1 MALRRFEMTSVRQ
14 QKPFIAFVIL
24 LHFFLFLLSGPGVV
38 HADVEE
44 PFIIGVIEDLSKD
57 SITVRVTQA
66 PSSPR
71 APGDQV
77 KLLMTKDTTIREI
90 KGRSSKVIPFE
101 RLSVGSLVWI
111 MPHTLANQEVEASV
125 VILEQDRSR
134 APRRMR

>member
-1 MALRRFEMTSVRQ
+1 MTSVRQ

-24 LHFFLFLLSGPGVV
+24 LHFFLLLLSGPGVV

-57 SITVRVTQA
+57 SITVRVTKVLY
-66 PSSPR
+66 SPR
-71 APGDQV
+71 ALGDQV
-77 KLLMTKDTTIREI
+77 KLRITKDTTIREI